1 LSGPSSA
8 SDADAV
14 RSVRRSGDRRSGICS
29 ARTACICLD
38 GAAPVIRGSR
48 NCASTTY
55 SENKDSVQL
64 AAAHACATVC
74 VRPCATAAR
83 SYTTPGKP
91 PGSSS
96 ELSQQQ
102 AAGRS
107 PCTHAHSTPAGRS
120 VAHDCWRCPRRRSYR
135 VRMSMIFRT
144 QSGIKFLPLLWRSV
158 ELDMSGALPPVWLR
172 RNCGRFSSEHSNLLS
187 ETCVD

>member
-1 LSGPSSA
+1 MQMQCG
-8 SDADAV
+8 
-14 RSVRRSGDRRSGICS
+14 RSVDRAIADR
-29 ARTACICLD
+29 AFLLLACICLD

-91 PGSSS
+91 PGSFQ
-96 ELSQQQ
+96 LSRQQ
-102 AAGRS
+102 ADR
-107 PCTHAHSTPAGRS
+107 HARTRTRCRPADPF
-120 VAHDCWRCPRRRSYR
+120 AHDCWRCPRRRSYR